1 MQQQNYLSL
10 GTKPKLLTKL
20 LQFSG
25 NPKKYGIFPEKIGNG
40 IENLVRTG
48 LTVVSQFQTDQHNPK
63 KFLKHL

>member
-1 MQQQNYLSL
+1 MQQQNHISS
-10 GTKPKLLTKL
+10 GTKAELLTKL

-63 KFLKHL
+63 FFLKHL